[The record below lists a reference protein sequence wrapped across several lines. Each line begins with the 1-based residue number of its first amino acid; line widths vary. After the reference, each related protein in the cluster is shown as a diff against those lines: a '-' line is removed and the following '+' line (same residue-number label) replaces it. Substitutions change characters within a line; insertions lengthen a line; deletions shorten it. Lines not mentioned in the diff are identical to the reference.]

1 VPRRTIGRSP
11 VLSQGSS
18 RKSIVQAMAHTRTHT
33 KLTVLAALVFLL
45 IGAVAA
51 GSLDAKPK
59 KKKKKAA
66 ALERLFDSRPVAGPF
81 DKPIAF
87 DYLPNGKMVVGEKAG
102 KIYLVDGTGVPKL
115 LLDISGRVVD
125 ERERGLEG
133 VEVAS
138 DFAATRRI
146 YLVYTYKVNPL
157 NEAGPQAL
165 RLTYITLNPD
175 DTVANPASPETVL
188 LGKDATGPC
197 PAVSNKRD
205 CPPSISAVHQGGT
218 VLSAPD
224 GTLFV
229 GYGDSNLPDSPG
241 NQVFRAYNPASTAGK
256 LLHIDAEGNGL
267 PDHPFCRKT
276 KKLDRTCTKI
286 FAVGFRNPF
295 RFVLTPSGKPLL
307 ADVGW
312 NLREEINLVKKGDNY
327 GWPCM
332 EGSIR
337 TPFYR
342 EKGRCKNLYRNMR
355 KLSGPIHEYPNNA
368 KLGGAAAIMGPQHQ
382 SQTYPPGLKGA
393 YFFGDYASRFIK
405 EGVLRKGKLKGIRTV
420 ATDVFPVQFRNAP
433 NGNVA
438 YVDFVIGTVNELVYA
453 PNKAPSAVASA
464 SPQAFCNASD
474 TVTFS
479 AAGSTDPEGD
489 PLTFTWEFGDGSPNQ
504 TGSGVTHNYPV
515 VPDPAVYTATL
526 RVSDGISTSTATVKV
541 FAGNC
546 PPAVSILSPTG
557 ATTWRG
563 GAAVG
568 LTATGSDPEGPLSFS
583 WDVGLVHKDHRHE
596 LGVFAGSS
604 TQFIPATDHDAD
616 SHYEVTLS
624 VTDSGG
630 YTLKLPTIDVNPE
643 TARLRLR
650 TNIGKVKLSYGGRT
664 VKAPEKLRGAIGFR
678 ANLSA
683 PREVKKKGKTFRFK
697 RWSQGG
703 GRAQVYDI
711 PPERSTV
718 RAIYKPRN

>member
-1 VPRRTIGRSP
+1 VRRRTIGRSS
-11 VLSQGSS
+11 VFCQASNFM
-18 RKSIVQAMAHTRTHT
+18 SIVSTMAHTRRHT

-51 GSLDAKPK
+51 GSLDAKSK
-59 KKKKKAA
+59 KKKKKSAD
-66 ALERLFDSRPVAGPF
+66 LERAFDSRPVAGPF
-81 DKPIAF
+81 EKPIAF

-102 KIYLVDGTGVPKL
+102 KIYLVDGSGAPKL
-115 LLDISGRVVD
+115 LLDISGQVVD
-125 ERERGLEG
+125 DRERGLEG

-165 RLTYITLNPD
+165 RLTSITLNAD

-267 PDHPFCRKT
+267 PNHPFCRKT
-276 KKLDRTCTKI
+276 KKLDRTCTKV

-295 RFVLTPSGKPLL
+295 RFVLTPSGKPLV

-332 EGSIR
+332 EGSLR

-342 EKGRCKNLYRNMR
+342 ERGRCKNLYDNMR

-382 SQTYPPGLKGA
+382 SQSYPPGLKGS

-405 EGVLRKGKLKGIRTV
+405 EGVLRKGKLRGIRTV

-464 SPQAFCNASD
+464 TPEAFCTTPGS
-474 TVTFS
+474 VTFS
-479 AAGSTDPEGD
+479 AAGTTDPEGD
-489 PLTFTWEFGDGSPNQ
+489 ALTYQWDFGDGFQGNGATTSH
-504 TGSGVTHNYPV
+504 TYTVDGT
-515 VPDPAVYTATL
+515 YTATL
-526 RVSDGISTSTATVKV
+526 RVSDGSSTSIATVKV

-546 PPAVSILSPTG
+546 PPSVTVLSPG
-557 ATTWRG
+557 PGTTFRG
-563 GAAVG
+563 GSAVA
-568 LTATGSDPEGPLSFS
+568 LTSTGSDPEGPLSFS

-596 LGVFAGSS
+596 LGVFAASS
-604 TQFIPATDHDAD
+604 TQFIAAADHDAD
-616 SHYEVTLS
+616 SHYEVRLT

-630 YTLKLPTIDVNPE
+630 YSVTLPQIDVSPE
-643 TARLRLR
+643 TVRLRLR

-664 VKAPEKLRGAIGFR
+664 VKAPEKLRAAVGFR

-683 PREVKKKGKTFRFK
+683 PPEVTKKGKTFRFK

-711 PPERSTV
+711 PPGKSTV